1 MNKTSNRMRR
11 LRWLAVPLA
20 AALLFTACGDDDEA
34 EPAAPAPA
42 PTEAPAPDP
51 EPEPVDE
58 DDGHDHDEDDGHDH
72 EEDEGHDHEEDEG
85 HEEDDGH
92 DHEEDEGHE
101 DDEPEPEPAAP
112 PEPIDIR
119 LVTWGGGKF
128 IDFIDLY
135 VAEENGYFAE
145 AGVTLEQLP
154 GAGAGDAVRQ
164 VVAGN
169 ADIAMAD
176 ALSGFFATIAG
187 ADLEG
192 IYCPYTQNWMTM
204 LVNTASGVESP
215 EDLRGKTVAVTSQA
229 STSKWYAA
237 LLLADNGITEDDV
250 TFAATGIAFGEALL
264 GGQAQAAST
273 WGSINW
279 ALLEAGGIPDDQIGD
294 YEIWQY
300 DQVPGPND
308 VYFAD
313 RSWVD
318 ENADGVGRFIDAL
331 EKAKLWIAENPEA
344 AAEIGSRYAVGADN
358 MDRNLAVI
366 DYRIQMQTNGPGVDE
381 NGMGWCDV
389 ATIQDVADQATA
401 LGILPD
407 SADASAVISNRFI
420 N

>member
-1 MNKTSNRMRR
+1 MSETTKQRSTLRW

-20 AALLFTACGDDDEA
+20 AALLFTACGDDDE
-34 EPAAPAPA
+34 ESAAPAPA
-42 PTEAPAPDP
+42 EEPEPAADP
-51 EPEPVDE
+51 EPEPEPAAEPEPEPEPAADPE
-58 DDGHDHDEDDGHDH
+58 PA
-72 EEDEGHDHEEDEG
+72 EEPEPAAEPEP
-85 HEEDDGH
+85 
-92 DHEEDEGHE
+92 
-101 DDEPEPEPAAP
+101 EPEPEPAAP

-164 VVAGN
+164 LVAGN

-204 LVNTASGVESP
+204 LVNTGAGIESP

-237 LLLADNGITEDDV
+237 LLLADNGITEEDV

-279 ALLEAGGIPDDQIGD
+279 ALLEAGGIPDDQVGD
-294 YEIWQY
+294 YQIWQY
-300 DQVPGPND
+300 EQVPGPND
-308 VYFAD
+308 VYF
-313 RSWVD
+313 
-318 ENADGVGRFIDAL
+318 GQPQLGGREHRRRGTVHRRAGEGQD
-331 EKAKLWIAENPEA
+331 
-344 AAEIGSRYAVGADN
+344 
-358 MDRNLAVI
+358 MD
-366 DYRIQMQTNGPGVDE
+366 PGE
-381 NGMGWCDV
+381 PRGCG
-389 ATIQDVADQATA
+389 
-401 LGILPD
+401 
-407 SADASAVISNRFI
+407 
-420 N
+420 

>member
-1 MNKTSNRMRR
+1 MNETRNPTGQ
-11 LRWLAVPLA
+11 LRPWRWMAVLLA
-20 AALLFTACGDDDEA
+20 AALLFTACGDDE

-42 PTEAPAPDP
+42 PAEEPEPAAEP
-51 EPEPVDE
+51 EPEPE
-58 DDGHDHDEDDGHDH
+58 PAAEPEPEPEPA
-72 EEDEGHDHEEDEG
+72 EEPEPAAEP
-85 HEEDDGH
+85 
-92 DHEEDEGHE
+92 
-101 DDEPEPEPAAP
+101 EPEPEPAAP

-164 VVAGN
+164 LVAGN

-204 LVNTASGVESP
+204 LVNTGAGIESP

-237 LLLADNGITEDDV
+237 LLLADNGITEEDV

-279 ALLEAGGIPDDQIGD
+279 ALLEAGGIPDDQVGD

-300 DQVPGPND
+300 TQVPGPND
-308 VYFAD
+308 VYFAN

-318 ENADGVGRFIDAL
+318 ENEDGVGRFIDAL
-331 EKAKLWIAENPEA
+331 EKAKLWIQENPEA

-366 DYRIQMQTNGPGVDE
+366 DYRIQMQSEGPGVAE

-389 ATIQDVADQATA
+389 TTIQDVADQATE

-407 SADASAVISNRFI
+407 AADASAVISNRFI

>member
-1 MNKTSNRMRR
+1 MNETPNRGSRLRR
-11 LRWLAVPLA
+11 FRWLAVPLA
-20 AALLFTACGDDDEA
+20 AALLFTACGGDDDE

-42 PTEAPAPDP
+42 PVEDDSTPAAP
-51 EPEPVDE
+51 EPAV
-58 DDGHDHDEDDGHDH
+58 
-72 EEDEGHDHEEDEG
+72 
-85 HEEDDGH
+85 
-92 DHEEDEGHE
+92 
-101 DDEPEPEPAAP
+101 EPEPAAAPEPADEPEPAAAPEPADEPQPTTP

-119 LVTWGGGKF
+119 LVTWGGAKF

-164 VVAGN
+164 LVAGN

-176 ALSGFFATIAG
+176 PFSGFFATIAG
-187 ADLEG
+187 EDLEG

-204 LVNTASGVESP
+204 LVNTAAGINSP

-237 LLLADNGITEDDV
+237 LLLASNGITEDDV

-264 GGQAQAAST
+264 GGKAQAAST

-279 ALLEAGGIPDDQIGD
+279 ALLEAGGIPEDQVGD
-294 YEIWQY
+294 YQIWQY

-308 VYFAD
+308 VYFAK

-318 ENADGVGRFIDAL
+318 ENEDGVGRFIDAL
-331 EKAKLWIAENPEA
+331 VKAKLWIEENPDA

-366 DYRIQMQTNGPGVDE
+366 DYRIDMQNNGPGVAE

-389 ATIQDVADQATA
+389 ATIQDVADQGAE
-401 LGILPD
+401 LGILGD
-407 SADASAVISNRFI
+407 TVDASAVISNRFI
-420 N
+420 DN

>member
-1 MNKTSNRMRR
+1 MNETRNPTGQ
-11 LRWLAVPLA
+11 LRPWRWMAVLLA
-20 AALLFTACGDDDEA
+20 AALLFTACGDDE

-42 PTEAPAPDP
+42 PAEEPEPAAEP
-51 EPEPVDE
+51 EPEPE
-58 DDGHDHDEDDGHDH
+58 PAAEPEPEPEPA
-72 EEDEGHDHEEDEG
+72 EEPEPAAEP
-85 HEEDDGH
+85 
-92 DHEEDEGHE
+92 
-101 DDEPEPEPAAP
+101 EPEPEPAAP

-164 VVAGN
+164 LVAGN

-204 LVNTASGVESP
+204 LVNTGAGIESP

-237 LLLADNGITEDDV
+237 LLLADNGITEEDV

-279 ALLEAGGIPDDQIGD
+279 ALLEAGGIPDDQVGD

-300 DQVPGPND
+300 TQVPGPND
-308 VYFAD
+308 VYFAN

-318 ENADGVGRFIDAL
+318 ENEDGVGRFIDAL
-331 EKAKLWIAENPEA
+331 EKAKLWIQENPEA

-366 DYRIQMQTNGPGVDE
+366 DYRIQMQSEGPGVAE

-389 ATIQDVADQATA
+389 TTIQDVADQATE
-401 LGILPD
+401 LGILPYA
-407 SADASAVISNRFI
+407 ADASAVISNRFI

>member
-1 MNKTSNRMRR
+1 MSETPNRTTRLR
-11 LRWLAVPLA
+11 WLRWLAVPLA
-20 AALLFTACGDDDEA
+20 AALLFTACGDDDDAA
-34 EPAAPAPA
+34 EPAAPAA
-42 PTEAPAPDP
+42 
-51 EPEPVDE
+51 
-58 DDGHDHDEDDGHDH
+58 
-72 EEDEGHDHEEDEG
+72 
-85 HEEDDGH
+85 
-92 DHEEDEGHE
+92 
-101 DDEPEPEPAAP
+101 EPEPEPAAEPEPEPAAEPEPEPAAEPEPEPEPEPATP

-164 VVAGN
+164 LVAGN

-176 ALSGFFATIAG
+176 PFSGFFATIAG
-187 ADLEG
+187 EDLEG

-204 LVNTASGVESP
+204 LVNTAAGIDGP

-237 LLLADNGITEDDV
+237 LLLAANGITEDDV

-294 YEIWQY
+294 YQIWQY

-308 VYFAD
+308 VYFAK
-313 RSWVD
+313 RSWVE
-318 ENADGVGRFIDAL
+318 ENEDGVGRFIDAL
-331 EKAKLWIAENPEA
+331 VKAKLWIEENPEA
-344 AAEIGSRYAVGADN
+344 AGEIGSRYAVGADN

-366 DYRIQMQTNGPGVDE
+366 DYRIDMQNNGPGVAA

-389 ATIQDVADQATA
+389 ATIQDVADQGTE
-401 LGILPD
+401 LGIL
-407 SADASAVISNRFI
+407 SESVDASAVISNRFI
-420 N
+420 DN

>member
-1 MNKTSNRMRR
+1 MNETWNRNGRLAR

-20 AALLFTACGDDDEA
+20 AALLFAACGDDDEA
-34 EPAAPAPA
+34 EPAAPATTA
-42 PTEAPAPDP
+42 APAAEPEPAP
-51 EPEPVDE
+51 EPEPA
-58 DDGHDHDEDDGHDH
+58 
-72 EEDEGHDHEEDEG
+72 
-85 HEEDDGH
+85 
-92 DHEEDEGHE
+92 
-101 DDEPEPEPAAP
+101 EPEPEPAAPEPEPEPAAPEPEPEPEPEPTVP

-119 LVTWGGGKF
+119 LVTWGAAKF

-145 AGVTLEQLP
+145 AGVNLEQLP

-237 LLLADNGITEDDV
+237 LLLADNGITEEDV

-279 ALLEAGGIPDDQIGD
+279 ALLEAGGIPDDQVGD

-300 DQVPGPND
+300 EQVPGPND

-313 RSWVD
+313 RGWVD
-318 ENADGVGRFIDAL
+318 DNADGVARFIDAL
-331 EKAKLWIAENPEA
+331 EKAKLWIEENPEA

-366 DYRIQMQTNGPGVDE
+366 EYRIDMQNNGPGVAE

-389 ATIQDVADQATA
+389 ATIQDVADQATE

-407 SADASAVISNRFI
+407 AADASAVISNRFVGG
-420 N
+420 

>member
-1 MNKTSNRMRR
+1 MTETRNRTRL

-20 AALLFTACGDDDEA
+20 AALLFAACGDDEEA

-42 PTEAPAPDP
+42 PAEEAAPAPDP
-51 EPEPVDE
+51 EPAPEAVDE

-72 EEDEGHDHEEDEG
+72 DEDEGHD
-85 HEEDDGH
+85 EDDGH
-92 DHEEDEGHE
+92 DHDEDDGHDHDE
-101 DDEPEPEPAAP
+101 DEPEPEPTVP

-119 LVTWGGGKF
+119 LVTWGAGKF

-204 LVNTASGVESP
+204 LVNTGAGIESP
-215 EDLRGKTVAVTSQA
+215 DDLRGKTVAVTSQA

-237 LLLADNGITEDDV
+237 LLLADNGITEEDV

-279 ALLEAGGIPDDQIGD
+279 ALLEAGGIPEDQVDD

-308 VYFAD
+308 IYFANG
-313 RSWVD
+313 SWVD
-318 ENADGVGRFIDAL
+318 ENADGIGRFIDAL
-331 EKAKLWIAENPEA
+331 EKAKLWIADNPEA

-366 DYRIQMQTNGPGVDE
+366 DYRIQMQTNGPGVSE

>member
-1 MNKTSNRMRR
+1 MNETCMNETSNRTRRLKR

-20 AALLFTACGDDDEA
+20 AALLFTACGDDDE
-34 EPAAPAPA
+34 EPAAPATTA
-42 PTEAPAPDP
+42 APAPAADP
-51 EPEPVDE
+51 EPEPAPE
-58 DDGHDHDEDDGHDH
+58 PA
-72 EEDEGHDHEEDEG
+72 EEPEPAAEPEPAEEPEP
-85 HEEDDGH
+85 
-92 DHEEDEGHE
+92 
-101 DDEPEPEPAAP
+101 EPEPEPAEEPEPEPEPEPTVP

-119 LVTWGGGKF
+119 LVTWGAAKF

-145 AGVTLEQLP
+145 AGVNLEQLP

-164 VVAGN
+164 LVAGN

-237 LLLADNGITEDDV
+237 LLLADNGITEEDV

-279 ALLEAGGIPDDQIGD
+279 ALLEAGGIPDDQVGD

-300 DQVPGPND
+300 EQVPGPND

-313 RSWVD
+313 RGWVD
-318 ENADGVGRFIDAL
+318 DNADGVARFIAAL
-331 EKAKLWIAENPEA
+331 EKAKLWIEENPEA

-358 MDRNLAVI
+358 MARNLAVI
-366 DYRIQMQTNGPGVDE
+366 DYRIQMQNNGPGVSE

-389 ATIQDVADQATA
+389 ATIQDVADQATE

-407 SADASAVISNRFI
+407 SADASAVISNRFVGS
-420 N
+420 

>member
-1 MNKTSNRMRR
+1 MSETSNRIGRPGW

-20 AALLFTACGDDDEA
+20 AALLFTACGGDDD

-42 PTEAPAPDP
+42 PAVEPDP
-51 EPEPVDE
+51 EPAAEPEPADE
-58 DDGHDHDEDDGHDH
+58 PEPAAEPEPADEP
-72 EEDEGHDHEEDEG
+72 EPAAEPEPEPAPEP
-85 HEEDDGH
+85 
-92 DHEEDEGHE
+92 
-101 DDEPEPEPAAP
+101 EPEPEPAAP

-135 VAEENGYFAE
+135 VAEENGYFAD

-164 VVAGN
+164 LVAGN

-204 LVNTASGVESP
+204 LVNTGAGIESP

-279 ALLEAGGIPDDQIGD
+279 ALLEAGGIPEDQIGD

-308 VYFAD
+308 VYFANRD
-313 RSWVD
+313 WVD
-318 ENADGVGRFIDAL
+318 ENTDGVQRFIDAL
-331 EKAKLWIAENPEA
+331 EQAKLWIADNPEA

-366 DYRIQMQTNGPGVDE
+366 DYRIQMQTNGPGVSE

-389 ATIQDVADQATA
+389 ATIQDVANQATD

-407 SADASAVISNRFI
+407 SADAAAVISNRFI

>member
-1 MNKTSNRMRR
+1 MNETRNRTGR
-11 LRWLAVPLA
+11 LRWLAVPFA
-20 AALLFTACGDDDEA
+20 AALLFTACGDDEEA

-42 PTEAPAPDP
+42 PAEEAAPAPDP
-51 EPEPVDE
+51 EPAPESVDE
-58 DDGHDHDEDDGHDH
+58 DDGHDHDEEEGHDHDEDDGHDH
-72 EEDEGHDHEEDEG
+72 DEDEGHDHDEEEGHDEDEA
-85 HEEDDGH
+85 
-92 DHEEDEGHE
+92 
-101 DDEPEPEPAAP
+101 EPEPTVP

-119 LVTWGGGKF
+119 LVTWGAAKF

-204 LVNTASGVESP
+204 LVNTGAGIESP
-215 EDLRGKTVAVTSQA
+215 DDLRGKTVAVTSQA

-237 LLLADNGITEDDV
+237 LLLADNGITEEDV

-279 ALLEAGGIPDDQIGD
+279 ALLEAGGIPEDQVGD

-308 VYFAD
+308 IYFANG
-313 RSWVD
+313 SWVD

-331 EKAKLWIAENPEA
+331 EKAKLWIADNPEA

-366 DYRIQMQTNGPGVDE
+366 DYRIQMQTNGPGVSE

>member
-1 MNKTSNRMRR
+1 
-11 LRWLAVPLA
+11 
-20 AALLFTACGDDDEA
+20 
-34 EPAAPAPA
+34 EP
-42 PTEAPAPDP
+42 
-51 EPEPVDE
+51 
-58 DDGHDHDEDDGHDH
+58 
-72 EEDEGHDHEEDEG
+72 
-85 HEEDDGH
+85 
-92 DHEEDEGHE
+92 
-101 DDEPEPEPAAP
+101 EPEPEPAAP

-204 LVNTASGVESP
+204 LVNTGAGIESP

-237 LLLADNGITEDDV
+237 LLLADNGITEEDV

-279 ALLEAGGIPDDQIGD
+279 ALLEAGGIPDDQVGD

-300 DQVPGPND
+300 TQVPGPND
-308 VYFAD
+308 VYFAN

-318 ENADGVGRFIDAL
+318 ENTDGVGRFIEAL
-331 EKAKLWIAENPEA
+331 EKAKIWIQENPEA

-366 DYRIQMQTNGPGVDE
+366 DYRIQMQSEGPGVAE

-389 ATIQDVADQATA
+389 TTIQDVADQATE

-407 SADASAVISNRFI
+407 AADASAVISNRFI

>member
-1 MNKTSNRMRR
+1 MNETRNPTSR
-11 LRWLAVPLA
+11 LEAELARPWPDRPLSAANKSGKLRPWRWLAVLLA
-20 AALLFTACGDDDEA
+20 AALLFTACGDDDDE
-34 EPAAPAPA
+34 EPAAPA
-42 PTEAPAPDP
+42 EAPAEEPAAEPAP
-51 EPEPVDE
+51 EPEPE
-58 DDGHDHDEDDGHDH
+58 PAAEP
-72 EEDEGHDHEEDEG
+72 EPAPEPEPAE
-85 HEEDDGH
+85 
-92 DHEEDEGHE
+92 
-101 DDEPEPEPAAP
+101 EPEPEPAAP

-145 AGVTLEQLP
+145 AGVNLEQLP
-154 GAGAGDAVRQ
+154 GAGAGDAVKQ

-187 ADLEG
+187 AELEG

-204 LVNTASGVESP
+204 LVNTASGIESP
-215 EDLRGKTVAVTSQA
+215 ADLEGKTVAVTSQA

-237 LLLADNGITEDDV
+237 LLLADNGVTEDDV

-264 GGQAQAAST
+264 SGNAQAAST

-300 DQVPGPND
+300 TQVPGPND
-308 VYFAD
+308 VYFSN

-318 ENADGVGRFIDAL
+318 ENEDGVARFIDAL
-331 EKAKLWIAENPEA
+331 EKAKVWIQENPEA

-366 DYRIQMQTNGPGVDE
+366 DYRIQMQTNGPGVAE

-389 ATIQDVADQATA
+389 PTIQDVADQAA
-401 LGILPD
+401 ELGILTD
-407 SADASAVISNRFI
+407 SVDASTVISNRFI